1 MEEKLVILQRK
12 QATQFTV
19 NYPFGQD
26 GKAKEYIFSGTLGKI
41 INERPV
47 PYEVFEWLKN
57 STSTFSDGY
66 LIIKETEDEDVN
78 YAKDAIENIADVEK
92 SVMTK
97 EEVLEI
103 LSKGN
108 HLALKKA
115 LTEITKGQ
123 SDSFIAHAIRN
134 VCGIASEVGVDS
146 SAKRKVL
153 SEWAGI
159 DFEKSELIFDKNV
172 DDLYENASK

>member
-1 MEEKLVILQRK
+1 MEEKEVILQRK
-12 QATQFTV
+12 QNTPFIV
-19 NYPFGQD
+19 NYPYGEG
-26 GKAKEYIFSGTLGKI
+26 GKTKEYLWGGTAGKS

-57 STSTFSDGY
+57 YTSTFVDGS
-66 LIIKETEDEDVN
+66 LIIKETEDEEVN
-78 YAKDAIENIADVEK
+78 YIKETIPNIGEVEN

-97 EEVLEI
+97 DEVVTMLE
-103 LSKGN
+103 KGN

-115 LTEITKGQ
+115 LNDIVKDKP
-123 SDSFIAHAIRN
+123 DSFVSHMTKYI
-134 VCGIASEVGVDS
+134 CGIASDIGIDS

-159 DFEKSELIFDKNV
+159 DFEKSELIFDKNI
-172 DDLYENASK
+172 DDLYDEASK